1 MPRARARLCT
11 IRDLWRCG
19 MLSMLHMVAPLSV
32 TDRGIQSRAVRCGA
46 VRSKPA
52 LTTCRALWDT
62 DFRPGIGTGFYERRA
77 ATRAVPLVDCGDFLP
92 PATLGHR

>member
-46 VRSKPA
+46 VRCAVSKPA

-77 ATRAVPLVDCGDFLP
+77 ATPAVPLVDCGA
-92 PATLGHR
+92 PATPGHR